1 MTRVTVTEFVRGF
14 ADFINRVAYQGEHL
28 VLVRGR
34 RELADVVPRR
44 AGVTLSELPRLLNAL
59 PRLDEQD
66 ASAFADD
73 LEAARA
79 SLGAAPDGTTWE
91 S

>member
-28 VLVRGR
+28 VLVRGK
-34 RELADVVPRR
+34 RELADVIPRR
-44 AGVTLSELPRLLNAL
+44 AGVTLSELPHLLEAL
-59 PRLDEQD
+59 PRLDEND
-66 ASAFADD
+66 ARAFAAD
-73 LEAARA
+73 LNAARA
-79 SLGAAPDGTTWE
+79 SIGATPDGTSWE